1 MCLLIEG
8 NPLLMDG
15 WGCCRCRTYDGPES
29 ECRNYNGLHS
39 DCCWFC
45 GEPHHPLTNENDDRL
60 DARWEKEG
68 DGEPS

>member
-15 WGCCRCRTYDGPES
+15 WGCCRCKT
-29 ECRNYNGLHS
+29 YNGLHR
-39 DCCWFC
+39 DLCKACD
-45 GEPHHPLTNENDDRL
+45 EPHHPLVTATDDRL